1 MTMDLSTSVD
11 VIQCFAR
18 EHGITM
24 LEALERLDEL
34 CGQDWINSLPG
45 APAGLPRQATD
56 EQDQAVDVFCSNRRL
71 WIQQAQSMSVNLE
84 GFSLYDHAS

>member
-1 MTMDLSTSVD
+1 MTMHLSTSVD
-11 VIQCFAR
+11 VIQSFAR
-18 EHGITM
+18 EHGITV

-56 EQDQAVDVFCSNRRL
+56 KQDQAVEAFCRNRRL
-71 WIQQAQSMSVNLE
+71 WIQRAQSMSADLE
-84 GFSLYDHAS
+84 GVSL

>member
-18 EHGITM
+18 EQDITV
-24 LEALERLDEL
+24 LEALERLDEM

-45 APAGLPRQATD
+45 APAGVPRLATD
-56 EQDQAVDVFCSNRRL
+56 EQDQAVEAFCRNRRL
-71 WIQQAQSMSVNLE
+71 WIQQAQSMSADLE
-84 GFSLYDHAS
+84 GFSL

>member
-24 LEALERLDEL
+24 LEALERLD
-34 CGQDWINSLPG
+34 
-45 APAGLPRQATD
+45 
-56 EQDQAVDVFCSNRRL
+56 
-71 WIQQAQSMSVNLE
+71 
-84 GFSLYDHAS
+84 

>member
-1 MTMDLSTSVD
+1 MTMDLETSVD

-24 LEALERLDEL
+24 LEALEQLDEL

-45 APAGLPRQATD
+45 SPADVPRQATD
-56 EQDQAVDVFCSNRRL
+56 EQDQAVDAFCRNRRL

-84 GFSLYDHAS
+84 GFSL

>member
-1 MTMDLSTSVD
+1 MTMHLRTSVD

-18 EHGITM
+18 EQGITV

-34 CGQDWINSLPG
+34 CHQDWINSLPG

-56 EQDQAVDVFCSNRRL
+56 EQDQALWAFCRNRRL
-71 WIQQAQSMSVNLE
+71 WIQQAQSMSADLE
-84 GFSLYDHAS
+84 GFSL

>member
-11 VIQCFAR
+11 VIQSFAR
-18 EHGITM
+18 EQGITV
-24 LEALERLDEL
+24 LEALEQLGEM

-45 APAGLPRQATD
+45 APAGLPKQATD
-56 EQDQAVDVFCSNRRL
+56 EQDQAVDAFCSNRRL

>member
-11 VIQCFAR
+11 VIQSFAR

-56 EQDQAVDVFCSNRRL
+56 KQDQAVTAFCRNRRL
-71 WIQQAQSMSVNLE
+71 WIQQAQSMSIDLE
-84 GFSLYDHAS
+84 GFSI

>member
-11 VIQCFAR
+11 VIQSFAR
-18 EHGITM
+18 EQGITV

-56 EQDQAVDVFCSNRRL
+56 KQDQAVEAFCRNRRL
-71 WIQQAQSMSVNLE
+71 WIQQAQSMSVDLE

>member
-11 VIQCFAR
+11 VIQSFAR
-18 EHGITM
+18 EQGITV
-24 LEALERLDEL
+24 LKALERLDEL

-56 EQDQAVDVFCSNRRL
+56 EQDQAVEAFCRNRRL
-71 WIQQAQSMSVNLE
+71 WIQQAQSMSADLE
-84 GFSLYDHAS
+84 GFSL

>member
-1 MTMDLSTSVD
+1 MIMDLSTSID
-11 VIQCFAR
+11 VIQSCAR

-45 APAGLPRQATD
+45 APAGVPRQATD
-56 EQDQAVDVFCSNRRL
+56 KQDQAVEAFCRNRRL
-71 WIQQAQSMSVNLE
+71 WIQQAQLMSADLE
-84 GFSLYDHAS
+84 GFSL

>member
-34 CGQDWINSLPG
+34 CHQDWINSLPG
-45 APAGLPRQATD
+45 APTGLPRLATD
-56 EQDQAVDVFCSNRRL
+56 EQDQALWAFCRNRRL

-84 GFSLYDHAS
+84 GFSL

>member
-34 CGQDWINSLPG
+34 CHQDWINSLPG
-45 APAGLPRQATD
+45 APTGLPRLATD
-56 EQDQAVDVFCSNRRL
+56 EQDQALWAFCRNRRL

-84 GFSLYDHAS
+84 GLSL

>member
-18 EHGITM
+18 EQGITV

-34 CGQDWINSLPG
+34 CHQDWVNSLPG
-45 APAGLPRQATD
+45 APAGLPRQDTD
-56 EQDQAVDVFCSNRRL
+56 EQDQAVGAFCRNRRL
-71 WIQQAQSMSVNLE
+71 WIQQAQSMSVDLE
-84 GFSLYDHAS
+84 GFSL